1 MRVYFSTITVN
12 IAPRHNL
19 QTGLTFRA
27 CFAVYFTLLL
37 LFCCI
42 EGISAQNL
50 YKITGKVIDKDSTAV
65 EFASVVLSN
74 NFTKKL
80 TGTTTG
86 VDGTFVINAKEGGYT
101 FEVSLLGYEKYTLK
115 LTVDNDINVGDIV
128 LKDEINT
135 LKEAKIVANRVSYN
149 MEGYEY
155 KVGNIEALKNKDLT
169 DILRTAPG
177 LMVTNKI
184 TLYGNAIGNVYVD
197 RRRVKMTE
205 ETLLAYLR
213 SYKGGNIE
221 KIEVISDPD
230 ISARHE
236 GTAIKITTK
245 KQEGGFLS
253 ASARVLYN
261 ENNFVVGPDFNLNYR
276 KGKFSFYTSGGY
288 TNQNRD
294 TKEITSYDWKN
305 ADKRID
311 DITTEKIKLPL
322 SINGT
327 FGIGYDIS
335 KNDYLSAEVSFRER
349 ERDQKRMT
357 FVESIGA
364 DADVA
369 SEGSYRDY
377 NTVTRTPTVSLM
389 YVHTFKDA
397 SEFTVTGDYVGS
409 YKKDDIVSGVLKDN
423 DLKEDDKLTHT
434 ENNTS
439 TFAGY
444 ANYSKRIKKKHNI
457 NAGMRYSYIMN
468 EAINNE
474 STFAYNE
481 GLLKPFASYSV
492 NFKKFGLRTGITGNW
507 ANIDHNNYI
516 DILPSASVNYY
527 MNRNKGHI
535 LSAGY
540 YMGVGRPSISSL
552 NPNAVLS
559 DQDIIVRVGNPNL
572 ESYYIHNFSTS
583 LKLFNSYTLSA
594 DYDIANDAITS
605 YLETD
610 DKGTIYQKYTNDANS
625 KSVTIQM
632 TANKYLFNRL
642 NLDFMVAYAYSESEA
657 NGTVQRNNTVHCALV
672 AYLML
677 PKSFSFTAM
686 SFANSKKRIGHNAY
700 KKEPFVLDLSLS
712 KRIKRWNIK
721 FSVGDV
727 FDSYKGGS
735 NTTIDM
741 GDYTQKVTS
750 YTASRSYSINVMYNF
765 SWGKAGRIKK
775 TDSQKRDMGSRI
787 GY

>member
-1 MRVYFSTITVN
+1 
-12 IAPRHNL
+12 
-19 QTGLTFRA
+19 
-27 CFAVYFTLLL
+27 
-37 LFCCI
+37 
-42 EGISAQNL
+42 
-50 YKITGKVIDKDSTAV
+50 
-65 EFASVVLSN
+65 
-74 NFTKKL
+74 
-80 TGTTTG
+80 
-86 VDGTFVINAKEGGYT
+86 
-101 FEVSLLGYEKYTLK
+101 
-115 LTVDNDINVGDIV
+115 
-128 LKDEINT
+128 
-135 LKEAKIVANRVSYN
+135 

-177 LMVTNKI
+177 IMVANKI
-184 TLYGNAIGNVYVD
+184 TLYGGTIGNVYVD
-197 RRRVKMTE
+197 RRMVKMTE
-205 ETLLAYLR
+205 EKLLAYLS

-230 ISARHE
+230 ISARHD

-245 KQEGGFLS
+245 KQAGGFMS
-253 ASARVLYN
+253 IANMSSVN
-261 ENNFVVGPDFNLNYR
+261 ENKFVVTPSFNLDYR
-276 KGKFSFYTSGGY
+276 RGKFSFYTSGSY
-288 TNQNRD
+288 SKMKRD
-294 TKEITSYDWKN
+294 RKEITTYDWKKT
-305 ADKRID
+305 DKRID
-311 DITTEKIKLPL
+311 DITTEKMRLL
-322 SINGT
+322 HSVNGT

-335 KNDYLSAEVSFRER
+335 KNDFFSAEVSFRER
-349 ERDQKRMT
+349 ERDQKRKT
-357 FVESIGA
+357 IVESTGA
-364 DADVA
+364 DADAA

-377 NTVTRTPTVSLM
+377 NTVTRTPTASLM

-409 YKKDDIVSGVLKDN
+409 YKKDDIVSGVLKED
-423 DLKEDDKLTHT
+423 DLKGEGKLTHT

-457 NAGMRYSYIMN
+457 NVGMRYSYIMN

-474 STFAYNE
+474 SSFSYNE

-492 NFKKFGLRTGITGNW
+492 GFKKFGLRAGITGNW

-516 DILPSASVNYY
+516 DILPNASVNYY
-527 MNRNKGHI
+527 VNRNKGHI

-583 LKLFNSYTLSA
+583 LKLFNNYTLSA
-594 DYDIANDAITS
+594 GYDIANDAITS
-605 YLETD
+605 YFETD
-610 DKGTIYQKYTNDANS
+610 DKGTIYQKYTNDATS
-625 KSVTIQM
+625 KNVAIQL
-632 TANKYLFNRL
+632 TANKNLFNRL

-700 KKEPFVLDLSLS
+700 RKEPFVLDLSLS
-712 KRIKRWNIK
+712 KRIKRWNVK

-727 FDSYKGGS
+727 FD
-735 NTTIDM
+735 
-741 GDYTQKVTS
+741 
-750 YTASRSYSINVMYNF
+750 
-765 SWGKAGRIKK
+765 
-775 TDSQKRDMGSRI
+775 
-787 GY
+787 

>member
-1 MRVYFSTITVN
+1 MRVYFTI
-12 IAPRHNL
+12 IL
-19 QTGLTFRA
+19 ML
-27 CFAVYFTLLL
+27 
-37 LFCCI
+37 CCV
-42 EGISAQNL
+42 GSISAQNL
-50 YKITGKVIDKDSTAV
+50 YRITGKVIDKEGKAV
-65 EFASVVLSN
+65 EFASVVLSDN
-74 NFTKKL
+74 ITKKL
-80 TGTTTG
+80 SGTTTDI
-86 VDGTFVINAKEGGYT
+86 DGTFAVNAKEGVYT
-101 FEVSLLGYEKYTLK
+101 FEVSLLGYEKYTLIITADK
-115 LTVDNDINVGDIV
+115 NINLGDIV
-128 LKDEINT
+128 LKEDVNT
-135 LKEAKIVANRVSYN
+135 LNEIKITANRVDYN
-149 MEGYEY
+149 MGGYEY
-155 KVGNIEALKNKDLT
+155 KIGNIEALKNKDLT
-169 DILRTAPG
+169 DVLRTAPG
-177 LMVTNKI
+177 IMVANKI
-184 TLYGNAIGNVYVD
+184 TLYGSAINNIYVD
-197 RRRVKMTE
+197 RRRVQMTE
-205 ETLLAYLR
+205 EALLNYLR

-230 ISARHE
+230 ISARHG

-253 ASARVLYN
+253 ASARTLYN
-261 ENNFVVGPDFNLNYR
+261 ENKFAVSPDFNLNYR
-276 KGKFSFYTSGGY
+276 KGKFSFYTSDGY
-288 TNQNRD
+288 MNHNRD
-294 TKEITSYDWKN
+294 TKEITSYDWKS

-322 SINGT
+322 SVNGT

-335 KNDYLSAEVSFRER
+335 KNDYFSAEVSFRER
-349 ERDQKRMT
+349 EINQKRKT
-357 FVESIGA
+357 IVESTGA
-364 DADVA
+364 DADAA

-409 YKKDDIVSGVLKDN
+409 YKKDDIVSGVLKESDS
-423 DLKEDDKLTHT
+423 KEDCKLTHT

-474 STFAYNE
+474 STFSYNE
-481 GLLKPFASYSV
+481 GLLKPFVSYSV
-492 NFKKFGLRTGITGNW
+492 NFKKFGLRTGVEGDW
-507 ANIDHNNYI
+507 ANIGHNNYI

-540 YMGVGRPSISSL
+540 SMSVGRPSISSL

-583 LKLFNSYTLSA
+583 LKLFNNYTLSA
-594 DYDIANDAITS
+594 GYDIANDAITS
-605 YLETD
+605 YFETD
-610 DKGTIYQKYTNDANS
+610 DKGTIYQKYTNDATS
-625 KSVTIQM
+625 KNVAIQL
-632 TANKYLFNRL
+632 TANKNLFNRL

-700 KKEPFVLDLSLS
+700 RKEPFVLDLSLS
-712 KRIKRWNIK
+712 KRIKRWNVK

-741 GDYTQKVTS
+741 GDYTQKVTN

-765 SWGKAGRIKK
+765 SWGKAGRIKRAD
-775 TDSQKRDMGSRI
+775 TQKRDMGSRI

>member
-1 MRVYFSTITVN
+1 MRVYFTI
-12 IAPRHNL
+12 IL
-19 QTGLTFRA
+19 ML
-27 CFAVYFTLLL
+27 
-37 LFCCI
+37 CCV
-42 EGISAQNL
+42 GSISAQNL
-50 YKITGKVIDKDSTAV
+50 YRITGKVIDKESTAI
-65 EFASVVLSN
+65 EFASVVLSDN
-74 NFTKKL
+74 VTKKL
-80 TGTTTG
+80 SGTTTG
-86 VDGTFVINAKEGGYT
+86 VDGTFVVNAKEGVYT
-101 FEVSLLGYEKYTLK
+101 FEVSLLGYEKYTLIITADK
-115 LTVDNDINVGDIV
+115 NINLGDIV
-128 LKDEINT
+128 LKEDVNT
-135 LKEAKIVANRVSYN
+135 LNEIKITANRVDYN
-149 MEGYEY
+149 MGGYEY
-155 KVGNIEALKNKDLT
+155 KIGNIEALKNKDLT
-169 DILRTAPG
+169 DVLRTAPG
-177 LMVTNKI
+177 IMVANKI
-184 TLYGNAIGNVYVD
+184 TLYGSAINNIYVD
-197 RRRVKMTE
+197 RRRVQMTE
-205 ETLLAYLR
+205 EALLNYLR

-230 ISARHE
+230 ISARHG

-253 ASARVLYN
+253 ASARTLYN
-261 ENNFVVGPDFNLNYR
+261 ENKFAVSPDFNLNYR
-276 KGKFSFYTSGGY
+276 KGKFSFYTSDGY
-288 TNQNRD
+288 MNHNRD
-294 TKEITSYDWKN
+294 TKEITSYDWKS
-305 ADKRID
+305 ADKCID

-335 KNDYLSAEVSFRER
+335 KNDYFSAEVSFRER
-349 ERDQKRMT
+349 EINQKRKT
-357 FVESIGA
+357 IVESTGA
-364 DADVA
+364 DADAA

-409 YKKDDIVSGVLKDN
+409 YKKDDIVSGVLKESDS
-423 DLKEDDKLTHT
+423 KEDGKLTHT

-474 STFAYNE
+474 STFSYNE
-481 GLLKPFASYSV
+481 GLLKPFVSYSV
-492 NFKKFGLRTGITGNW
+492 NFKKFGLRTGVEGNW

-540 YMGVGRPSISSL
+540 SMSVGRPSISSL

-559 DQDIIVRVGNPNL
+559 EQDIIVRVGNPDL
-572 ESYYIHNFSTS
+572 ESYYNHRFSLS
-583 LKLFNSYTLSA
+583 LKLFNSFSLSA
-594 DYDIANDAITS
+594 GYSRANDAITTYMYS
-605 YLETD
+605 D
-610 DKGTIYQKYTNDANS
+610 DKGTIYQTYTNDANS
-625 KSVTIQM
+625 QGASV
-632 TANKYLFNRL
+632 NFNVSKYLFNRL
-642 NLDFMVAYAYSESEA
+642 NLDLSASYKYSESEA
-657 NGTVQRNNTVHCALV
+657 NGNTQRANSLSCTLV
-672 AYLML
+672 ANVSL

-686 SFANSKKRIGHNAY
+686 AFADSKKRIGHNAY
-700 KKEPFVLDLSLS
+700 KKEPFVLDLELS

-721 FSVGDV
+721 LSVDDI
-727 FDSYKGGS
+727 FDSRKGGA
-735 NTTIDM
+735 NMTIDM

-750 YTASRSYSINVMYNF
+750 YTASRSYNINVSYNL

-775 TDSQKRDMGSRI
+775 TDSQKRDMGNRI

>member
-1 MRVYFSTITVN
+1 MRVYFSTTTVY

-19 QTGLTFRA
+19 QTRSQLCTRLAF
-27 CFAVYFTLLL
+27 FFTLLL
-37 LFCCI
+37 LCCV
-42 EGISAQNL
+42 GSISAQNL
-50 YKITGKVIDKDSTAV
+50 YKITGKVIDKESKAV

-74 NFTKKL
+74 NSTKKL

-86 VDGTFVINAKEGGYT
+86 EDGIFAINAKEGVYT

-115 LTVDNDINVGDIV
+115 LTVYNDINVGDVV
-128 LKDEINT
+128 LKEEINT
-135 LKEAKIVANRVSYN
+135 LKEAKVVANRVSYN

-155 KVGNIEALKNKDLT
+155 KVGNIETLKNKDLT

-177 LMVTNKI
+177 IMVANKI
-184 TLYGNAIGNVYVD
+184 TLYGSTIGNIYVD

-205 ETLLAYLR
+205 ETLLAYLS

-230 ISARHE
+230 ISARHD

-245 KQEGGFLS
+245 KQAGGFMS
-253 ASARVLYN
+253 IANMSSVN
-261 ENNFVVGPDFNLNYR
+261 ENKFVVTPSFNLDYR
-276 KGKFSFYTSGGY
+276 RGKFSFYTSGSY
-288 TNQNRD
+288 SKMNRD
-294 TKEITSYDWKN
+294 RKEITTYDWKK

-311 DITTEKIKLPL
+311 DITTEKMRLL
-322 SINGT
+322 HSVNGT
-327 FGIGYDIS
+327 FGVGYDIS
-335 KNDYLSAEVSFRER
+335 KNDYFSAEVSFRDTD
-349 ERDQKRMT
+349 RDQKRRT
-357 FVESIGA
+357 VVESTGTA
-364 DADVA
+364 AEAA
-369 SEGSYRDY
+369 SVGSYRDY
-377 NTVTRTPTVSLM
+377 NTVTRTPTASLM

-409 YKKDDIVSGVLKDN
+409 YKKDDVVSGLLKENGLKDEGG
-423 DLKEDDKLTHT
+423 LIHT

-439 TFAGY
+439 SFAGY

-474 STFAYNE
+474 TSFSYNE
-481 GLLKPFASYSV
+481 SLLKPFASYSV
-492 NFKKFGLRTGITGNW
+492 GFKKFGLRAGITGNW

-516 DILPSASVNYY
+516 DILPSTSVNYY
-527 MNRNKGHI
+527 INRNKGHI

-625 KSVTIQM
+625 KSVEIRL

-642 NLDFMVAYAYSESEA
+642 NLDLMVAYAYSESEA
-657 NGTVQRNNTVHCALV
+657 NGTIQRNNTVHCALV

-700 KKEPFVLDLSLS
+700 RKEPFVLDLSLS

-741 GDYTQKVTS
+741 GDYTQMVTN
-750 YTASRSYSINVMYNF
+750 YTASRSYSLNVMYNF

-775 TDSQKRDMGSRI
+775 TDSQKGDMGRRI

>member
-1 MRVYFSTITVN
+1 MRVCFSKTAIDT
-12 IAPRHNL
+12 APRHNL
-19 QTGLTFRA
+19 QTRSQFCTRL
-27 CFAVYFTLLL
+27 AVFFTLLL
-37 LFCCI
+37 LCCV

-50 YKITGKVIDKDSTAV
+50 YKITGKVIDKDSTTI

-74 NFTKKL
+74 NSTKKL

-86 VDGTFVINAKEGGYT
+86 VDGTFFINAKDGVYT

-128 LKDEINT
+128 LKEEINT
-135 LKEAKIVANRVSYN
+135 LKGAKIVANRISYN

-177 LMVTNKI
+177 IMVANKI
-184 TLYGNAIGNVYVD
+184 TLYGSTIGNVYVD

-205 ETLLAYLR
+205 EKLLAYLS

-230 ISARHE
+230 ISARHD

-245 KQEGGFLS
+245 KQAGGFMS
-253 ASARVLYN
+253 IANMSSVN
-261 ENNFVVGPDFNLNYR
+261 ENKFVVTPSFNLDYR
-276 KGKFSFYTSGGY
+276 RGKFSFYTSGSY
-288 TNQNRD
+288 SKMKRD
-294 TKEITSYDWKN
+294 RKEITTYDWKKT
-305 ADKRID
+305 DKRID
-311 DITTEKIKLPL
+311 DITTEKMRLL
-322 SINGT
+322 HSVNGT

-335 KNDYLSAEVSFRER
+335 KNDFFSAEVSFRER
-349 ERDQKRMT
+349 ERDQKRKT
-357 FVESIGA
+357 IVESTGA
-364 DADVA
+364 DADAA

-377 NTVTRTPTVSLM
+377 NTVTRTPTASLM

-409 YKKDDIVSGVLKDN
+409 YKKDDIVSGVLKED
-423 DLKEDDKLTHT
+423 DLKGEGKLTHT

-444 ANYSKRIKKKHNI
+444 ANYSKKIKKKHNI
-457 NAGMRYSYIMN
+457 NVGMRYSYIMN

-474 STFAYNE
+474 SSFSYNE
-481 GLLKPFASYSV
+481 RLLKPFASYSV
-492 NFKKFGLRTGITGNW
+492 GFKKFGLRAGITGNW

-516 DILPSASVNYY
+516 DILPNASVNYY
-527 MNRNKGHI
+527 VNRNKGHI

-583 LKLFNSYTLSA
+583 LKLFNNYTLSA
-594 DYDIANDAITS
+594 GYDIANDAITS
-605 YLETD
+605 YFETD
-610 DKGTIYQKYTNDANS
+610 DKGTIYQKYTNDATS
-625 KSVTIQM
+625 KNVAIQL
-632 TANKYLFNRL
+632 TANKNLFNRL

-700 KKEPFVLDLSLS
+700 RKEPFVLDLSLS
-712 KRIKRWNIK
+712 KRIKRWNVK

-765 SWGKAGRIKK
+765 SWGKAGRIKRAD
-775 TDSQKRDMGSRI
+775 TQKRDMGSRI

>member
-1 MRVYFSTITVN
+1 MRVYFSTTTVN

-19 QTGLTFRA
+19 QTRSQFCTRL
-27 CFAVYFTLLL
+27 AVYFTLLL
-37 LFCCI
+37 LCC
-42 EGISAQNL
+42 GGSISAQNL
-50 YKITGKVIDKDSTAV
+50 YRITGKVIDKDSTAV

-74 NFTKKL
+74 NSTKKL

-86 VDGTFVINAKEGGYT
+86 VDGSFAISAKEGVYT

-115 LTVDNDINVGDIV
+115 LTVYNDINVGDVV
-128 LKDEINT
+128 LKEEINT
-135 LKEAKIVANRVSYN
+135 LKEAKIVANMVSYN

-177 LMVTNKI
+177 IMVANKI
-184 TLYGNAIGNVYVD
+184 TLYGGTIGNVYVD

-205 ETLLAYLR
+205 EKLLAYLS

-230 ISARHE
+230 ISARHD

-245 KQEGGFLS
+245 KQAGGFMS
-253 ASARVLYN
+253 IANMSSVN
-261 ENNFVVGPDFNLNYR
+261 ENKFVVTPSFNLDYR
-276 KGKFSFYTSGGY
+276 RGKFSFYTSGSY
-288 TNQNRD
+288 SKMKRD
-294 TKEITSYDWKN
+294 RKEITTYDWKKT
-305 ADKRID
+305 DKRID
-311 DITTEKIKLPL
+311 DITTEKMRLL
-322 SINGT
+322 HSVNGT

-335 KNDYLSAEVSFRER
+335 KNDFFSAEVSFRER
-349 ERDQKRMT
+349 ERDQKRKT
-357 FVESIGA
+357 IVESTGA
-364 DADVA
+364 DADAA

-377 NTVTRTPTVSLM
+377 NTVTRTPTASLM

-409 YKKDDIVSGVLKDN
+409 YKKDDIVSGVLKED
-423 DLKEDDKLTHT
+423 DLKGEGKLTHT

-457 NAGMRYSYIMN
+457 NVGMRYSYIMN

-474 STFAYNE
+474 SSFSYNE

-492 NFKKFGLRTGITGNW
+492 GFKKFGLRAGITGNW

-516 DILPSASVNYY
+516 DILPNASVNYY
-527 MNRNKGHI
+527 VNRNKGHI

-583 LKLFNSYTLSA
+583 LKLFNNYTLSA
-594 DYDIANDAITS
+594 GYDIANDAITS
-605 YLETD
+605 YFETD
-610 DKGTIYQKYTNDANS
+610 DKGTIYQKYTNDATS
-625 KSVTIQM
+625 KNVAIQL
-632 TANKYLFNRL
+632 TANKNLFNRL

-700 KKEPFVLDLSLS
+700 RKEPFVLDLSLS
-712 KRIKRWNIK
+712 KRIKRWNVK

-741 GDYTQKVTS
+741 GDYTQKVTN

-765 SWGKAGRIKK
+765 SWGKAGRIKRAD
-775 TDSQKRDMGSRI
+775 TQKLDMGSRI

>member
-1 MRVYFSTITVN
+1 MRVCFSKTAIDT
-12 IAPRHNL
+12 APRYNL
-19 QTGLTFRA
+19 QTGLPFRTRL
-27 CFAVYFTLLL
+27 AVYFTLLL
-37 LFCCI
+37 LCC
-42 EGISAQNL
+42 GGSISAQNL
-50 YKITGKVIDKDSTAV
+50 YRITGKVIDKDSTAV

-74 NFTKKL
+74 NSTKKL

-86 VDGTFVINAKEGGYT
+86 IDGTFAINAKEGVYT

-115 LTVDNDINVGDIV
+115 LTVYNDINVGDVV
-128 LKDEINT
+128 LKEEINT
-135 LKEAKIVANRVSYN
+135 LREAKIIANRVSYN

-177 LMVTNKI
+177 IMVANKI
-184 TLYGNAIGNVYVD
+184 TLYGNTIGNIYVD

-205 ETLLAYLR
+205 ETLLAYLS

-230 ISARHE
+230 ISARHD

-245 KQEGGFLS
+245 KQAGGFMS
-253 ASARVLYN
+253 IANMSSVN
-261 ENNFVVGPDFNLNYR
+261 ENKFVVTPSFNLDYR
-276 KGKFSFYTSGGY
+276 RGKFSFYTSGSY
-288 TNQNRD
+288 SKMNRD
-294 TKEITSYDWKN
+294 RKEITTYDWKK

-311 DITTEKIKLPL
+311 DITTEKMRLL
-322 SINGT
+322 HSVNGT
-327 FGIGYDIS
+327 FGVGYDIS
-335 KNDYLSAEVSFRER
+335 KNDYFSAEVSFRDTD
-349 ERDQKRMT
+349 RDQKRRT
-357 FVESIGA
+357 VVESTGTA
-364 DADVA
+364 AEAA
-369 SEGSYRDY
+369 SVGSYRDY

-389 YVHTFKDA
+389 YTHSFKDA

-409 YKKDDIVSGVLKDN
+409 YKKDDVVSGLLKENGLKDEGG
-423 DLKEDDKLTHT
+423 LIHT

-439 TFAGY
+439 SFAGY

-474 STFAYNE
+474 TSFSYNE
-481 GLLKPFASYSV
+481 SLLKPFASYSV
-492 NFKKFGLRTGITGNW
+492 GFKKFGLRAGITGNW

-527 MNRNKGHI
+527 INRNNGHI

-594 DYDIANDAITS
+594 GYDIANDAITS
-605 YLETD
+605 YFETD
-610 DKGTIYQKYTNDANS
+610 DKGTIYQKYTNDATS
-625 KSVTIQM
+625 KNVAIQL

-642 NLDFMVAYAYSESEA
+642 NLDFMVAYTYSESEA
-657 NGTVQRNNTVHCALV
+657 NGTIQRNNTVHCALV

-700 KKEPFVLDLSLS
+700 RKEPFVLDLSLS
-712 KRIKRWNIK
+712 KRIKRWNVK

-741 GDYTQKVTS
+741 GDYTQKVTN

-765 SWGKAGRIKK
+765 SWGKAGRIKRAD
-775 TDSQKRDMGSRI
+775 TQKRDMGSRI